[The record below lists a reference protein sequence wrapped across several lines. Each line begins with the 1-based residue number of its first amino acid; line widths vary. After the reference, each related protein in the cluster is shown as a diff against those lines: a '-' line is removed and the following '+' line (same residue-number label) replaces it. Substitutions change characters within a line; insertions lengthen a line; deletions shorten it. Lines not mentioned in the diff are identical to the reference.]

1 MTVKAS
7 AALILMT
14 GLMVGFAA
22 PMPATAAGEDDA
34 AVSRHETSSP
44 PTSPRPAKQHAS
56 RKSSQTAKSDAAKK
70 DESRK
75 VNEGQTADA
84 AANSPS
90 AVPPSLADANAQMTT
105 DAPADS
111 ARGLSAAM
119 SDKANNVL
127 QAASDQPADA
137 AAPAESGVVA
147 SDQLN
152 AFDRGLQAAP
162 IEQPVT
168 QTVAIATVKPTL
180 ASTSQASSSDSS
192 TLDKTSL
199 IGKIFIAFGALLTV
213 ASAARMFMA

>member
-44 PTSPRPAKQHAS
+44 ATSPRPAKHHAS
-56 RKSSQTAKSDAAKK
+56 RKSSAKSDASKK

-75 VNEGQTADA
+75 ANENQTADA
-84 AANSPS
+84 AANPPS
-90 AVPPSLADANAQMTT
+90 AVSPSFANANAQMTN
-105 DAPADS
+105 DAASDS

-127 QAASDQPADA
+127 QAASDKPADA
-137 AAPAESGVVA
+137 DAPAESGVVA

-180 ASTSQASSSDSS
+180 ASTSQASSSSDSS